1 MARVDGIQYRIDALK
16 RAKGT
21 LYGAFW
27 YVDETS
33 LERAKEWDKT
43 WGGKLGVNDPFVY
56 GRDWYV
62 DASNRKFVERQEW
75 QDCVQCRFRLFGSKW
90 FDEIG

>member
-1 MARVDGIQYRIDALK
+1 MEMARVDGIQYRIDALK

-33 LERAKEWDKT
+33 LERARM
-43 WGGKLGVNDPFVY
+43 GQNLG
-56 GRDWYV
+56 
-62 DASNRKFVERQEW
+62 W
-75 QDCVQCRFRLFGSKW
+75 QVRSQ
-90 FDEIG
+90 

>member
-1 MARVDGIQYRIDALK
+1 MEMARVDGIQYRIDALK

-33 LERAKEWDKT
+33 LERAKEWDKPG
-43 WGGKLGVNDPFVY
+43 W
-56 GRDWYV
+56 
-62 DASNRKFVERQEW
+62 
-75 QDCVQCRFRLFGSKW
+75 
-90 FDEIG
+90 